1 MIQKID
7 KDSFRKKIISVFV
20 KSPFKSY
27 NNKQIGHRIGIHDK
41 KGRSLI
47 EGVLKS
53 LLNEKFVVEHQKHK
67 YKLNPTKINE
77 FVKSRKIEGII
88 EMKQTG
94 KAYVVSNELPDDVF
108 IASNNTGQALDG
120 DFVRVSLFPKRNN
133 RKTEGQITEV
143 IKRNNDVFTGRI
155 EIHSDYAFVI
165 IDKKSVP
172 TDFFIPKSKMNGA
185 KEGQK
190 VIVKLI
196 DWPENAK
203 NPFAEVTEVLGYP
216 GDNEVEMQSILLEY
230 GLPLNFPDNVKK
242 EAENIN
248 TKIKDSEIKKRRDF
262 RNVFTCTIDPADAK
276 DFDDALSYKIIDN
289 DTIEIGVHIADVS
302 HYVKPNTEL
311 DKEAYSRG
319 NSIYLVDRVV
329 PMLPEKLSNMVC
341 SLRPNEDKLC
351 FSTVF
356 KFNLQYDLLDVW
368 IGKTIINSN
377 KRYVYDEVQK
387 IIEGGESENKKEVI
401 ELYNISQKLRKDRFE
416 NGSIAFN
423 SKEIRFELDE
433 DKKPIKAY
441 IKEQKE
447 ANFLVEEFMLLANK
461 EVAKKI
467 ALPKNE
473 KEKAKT
479 FIYRIHDIPNP
490 EKIEVFAD
498 FLKTLG
504 YNLKIDSQQKIRKSL
519 NKVFSDIK
527 GKAEETMIET
537 IAVRTMSKAV
547 YSTQNIGHYGLNFNY
562 YAHFTSP
569 IRRYA
574 DLIVHRLLFSYLGSG
589 NSVNA
594 AEYEKYCEHISNMER
609 KAMSAERDSVKYKQ
623 TELLLD
629 EIGEEFWGKISGV
642 SKWGIFVELENNFSE
657 GLIRFQSLTDDYYF
671 LDEDNYKIVGKKYGN
686 EYQLGDKIKVRI
698 MAVDL
703 LKKEID
709 LIAV

>member
-1 MIQKID
+1 MNQNSE
-7 KDSFRKKIISVFV
+7 KDNFKKKIISVFV
-20 KSPFKSY
+20 KNPFKSY

-47 EGVLKS
+47 EGILKS
-53 LLNEKFVVEHQKHK
+53 LLNEKFVIEHQKHK
-67 YKLNPTKINE
+67 YKLNPTKVNE

-94 KAYVVSNELPDDVF
+94 KAYVVSNELSEDVF
-108 IASNNTGQALDG
+108 IASNNTAQALDG
-120 DFVRVSLFPKRNN
+120 DYVRVSLFPKRNN

-143 IKRNNDVFTGRI
+143 IKRNNDIFTGRI

-172 TDFFIPKSKMNGA
+172 TDFFIPKSKINAA

-203 NPFAEVTEVLGYP
+203 NPFAEVVEVLGYP
-216 GDNEVEMQSILLEY
+216 GDNEVEMQSILVEY
-230 GLPLNFPDNVKK
+230 GLPLNFPDNVKN

-248 TKIKDSEIKKRRDF
+248 TKIKDSEIKKRIDY

-276 DFDDALSYKIIDN
+276 DFDDALSYKVIDK
-289 DTIEIGVHIADVS
+289 DTIEVGVHIADVS

-311 DKEAYSRG
+311 DKEAYNRG

-341 SLRPNEDKLC
+341 SLRPKEEKLC

-356 KFNLQYDLLDVW
+356 KFNKQYDLLDVW
-368 IGKTIINSN
+368 IGKTIINSD
-377 KRYVYDEVQK
+377 KRYVYDEVQE
-387 IIEGGESENKKEVI
+387 IIEGGESNYKKEVL
-401 ELYNISQKLRKDRFE
+401 ELYNISQKLRKNRFD

-423 SKEIRFELDE
+423 SKEVRFEFDE
-433 DKKPIKAY
+433 DKKPIRAY

-447 ANFLVEEFMLLANK
+447 ANFLVEEFMLLANQ

-467 ALPKNE
+467 ALPNNE

-479 FIYRIHDIPNP
+479 FVYRIHDIPNP
-490 EKIEVFAD
+490 DKIEVFAD

-504 YNLKIDSQQKIRKSL
+504 YNLKTDSQQKIRKSL
-519 NKVFSDIK
+519 NKLFSDIR

-547 YSTQNIGHYGLNFNY
+547 YSTENIGHYGLSFKY
-562 YAHFTSP
+562 YTHFTSP

-609 KAMSAERDSVKYKQ
+609 KAMSAERDSIKYKQ

-629 EIGEEFWGKISGV
+629 EIGEEFYGKISGI

-657 GLIRFQSLTDDYYF
+657 GLIRFQSLTDDHYF
-671 LDEDNYKIVGKKYGN
+671 IDEDNYKIIGKNYGN
-686 EYQLGDKIKVRI
+686 EYQLGDKIKVKI